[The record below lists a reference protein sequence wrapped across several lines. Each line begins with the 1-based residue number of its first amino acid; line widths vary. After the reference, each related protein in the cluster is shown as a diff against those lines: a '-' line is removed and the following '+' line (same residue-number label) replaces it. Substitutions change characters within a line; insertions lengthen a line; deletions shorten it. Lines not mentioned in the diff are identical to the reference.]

1 MEITKLQ
8 LFNFRNYQE
17 ESFEFSNGLNVL
29 IGKNAQG
36 KTNALEAV
44 LYFAIGKS
52 FKNIKDKELIYFGK
66 ENGNIK
72 IEIKKKYSK
81 LKIDS
86 YLFQKEK
93 KSIKINSIPIK
104 RIGELFTQFNAV
116 YFAPDELRLV
126 KETPQDRRRFM
137 DIDISQT
144 SKVYFYN
151 LGQYEKVL
159 ANRNKL
165 LKDCKNKQEL
175 EATIDI
181 WNRQLA
187 LIASNII
194 LYRLRFLKALSPIA
208 QKIHSYLTDNQEIL
222 SLSYTGETG
231 ESKEDIYNNLLK
243 KLEENFEKDY
253 ALGHTG
259 IGPHRDDIK
268 IKINDKDVKLFAS
281 QGQQRT
287 CALSLK
293 LSELEIMENASGEKP
308 VLLLDDVLSELDE
321 TRKLKLL
328 KLAKNYQTILTTNEF
343 NFDNLECT
351 IFVIENGK
359 IAQKIQKK

>member
-1 MEITKLQ
+1 MKIKQ
-8 LFNFRNYQE
+8 LGLLNFRNYKCE
-17 ESFEFSNGLNVL
+17 NFNFGDKINIL

-52 FKNIKDKELIYFGK
+52 FKNIKDKDLICFGK
-66 ENGNIK
+66 DNGKVLLDID
-72 IEIKKKYSK
+72 KKYSK
-81 LKIDS
+81 IKLEA
-86 YLFQKEK
+86 YLFSKTK
-93 KSIKINSIPIK
+93 KTIKINSLPIK
-104 RIGELFTQFNAV
+104 KIGELFTQFNAV
-116 YFAPDELRLV
+116 YFAPDELKLI
-126 KETPQDRRRFM
+126 KETPEDRRRFM

-165 LKDCKNKQEL
+165 LKDCKIKSEVQN
-175 EATIDI
+175 TIDI

-194 LYRLRFLKALSPIA
+194 LYRLKFLNDLSPIA
-208 QKIHSYLTDNQEIL
+208 SKIHSYLTDCQENL
-222 SLSYTGETG
+222 SLIYTGETG
-231 ESKEDIYNNLLK
+231 SSKEEIYAKLLN
-243 KLEENFEKDY
+243 KLENNFEKDFS
-253 ALGHTG
+253 LGYTT

-268 IKINDKDVKLFAS
+268 IKINDKDVRLYAS

-293 LSELEIMENASGEKP
+293 LAELEIMEKNTGEKP
-308 VLLLDDVLSELDE
+308 VLLLDDVLSELDFNRK
-321 TRKLKLL
+321 RKLLDF
-328 KLAKNYQTILTTNEF
+328 AQNYQTILTTNEF
-343 NFDNLECT
+343 NFENIACD
-351 IFVIENGK
+351 IFKIENGK
-359 IAQKIQKK
+359 IIERITKS

>member
-1 MEITKLQ
+1 MEITKLK
-8 LFNFRNYQE
+8 LFNFRNYIE
-17 ESFEFSNGLNVL
+17 ENFDFSDGLNILV
-29 IGKNAQG
+29 GKNAQG

-66 ENGNIK
+66 ESGNIK
-72 IEIKKKYSK
+72 IEVKKKYSK

-104 RIGELFTQFNAV
+104 KIGELFTHFNAV

-165 LKDCKNKQEL
+165 LKDCKSKQEL
-175 EATIDI
+175 ENTIDI

-194 LYRLRFLKALSPIA
+194 LYRLRFLNALSPIA
-208 QKIHSYLTDNQEIL
+208 QKIHGYLTDNQENL

-231 ESKEDIYNNLLK
+231 ESKEEIYNNLLK

-253 ALGHTG
+253 ALGYTS

-268 IKINDKDVKLFAS
+268 IKINDKDVKLYAS

-321 TRKLKLL
+321 TRKRKLL
-328 KLAKNYQTILTTNEF
+328 EFAKNYQTILTTNEF
-343 NFDNLECT
+343 NFENLECT
-351 IFVIENGK
+351 IFKIENGK
-359 IAQKIQKK
+359 VIQKIYKK

>member
-1 MEITKLQ
+1 MEISKLN

-17 ESFEFSNGLNVL
+17 ECFEFSKGLNILV
-29 IGKNAQG
+29 GKNAQG

-66 ENGNIK
+66 ESGNIK
-72 IEIKKKYSK
+72 IEVKKKFSK
-81 LKIDS
+81 LKIETF
-86 YLFQKEK
+86 LFQKEK

-104 RIGELFTQFNAV
+104 KIGELFTQFNAV

-126 KETPQDRRRFM
+126 KETPEDRRRFM

-159 ANRNKL
+159 ANRNRL

-175 EATIDI
+175 ENTIDI

-194 LYRLRFLKALSPIA
+194 LHRLKFLKALSPIA
-208 QKIHSYLTDNQEIL
+208 QKIHSFLTDNQEIL
-222 SLSYTGETG
+222 TLAYTGETG
-231 ESKEDIYNNLLK
+231 ETKEEIYNKILK
-243 KLEENFEKDY
+243 KLEENFEKDFS
-253 ALGHTG
+253 LGYTS

-287 CALSLK
+287 CALTLK
-293 LSELEIMENASGEKP
+293 LSELEIMEHETGEKP

-321 TRKLKLL
+321 NRKLKLL
-328 KLAKNYQTILTTNEF
+328 DFAKNYQTIITTNQF
-343 NFDNLECT
+343 NFENVECT
-351 IFVIENGK
+351 IFKIENGK
-359 IAQKIQKK
+359 IASKTQK